1 MEKIIIG
8 AIDCYRHD
16 FWKVPIDLLVE
27 LNIIEEITSYS
38 YLGNSDS
45 PLNEKGFAYLEIDTD
60 CSTFD
65 KAMKYYNKEFQIDFE
80 TLQEAY
86 DEEYED
92 YHDWLENLDEFST
105 DLLLEEYDWVEAS
118 DELKNTLY
126 EADEEEFE
134 DEDEE

>member
-118 DELKNTLY
+118 DDLKNALY
-126 EADEEEFE
+126 EADDEEFE